1 MKQRIKGLS
10 KIAFLKIAV
19 LFLMVGICESRATN
33 CPGVILNFT
42 SSSTNPTCNTPD
54 GAIGIQGVTGGSGN
68 YTFALNGG
76 AAQTPVNPPLN
87 DFSFPN
93 LFSGSYTVTISDGTC
108 DTTITITL
116 GSSVGGIDSVTATVV
131 NTSCTANTGSITV
144 QAFPIGVVVQ
154 QYALS
159 TGVTDPIGFFDLLG
173 SGNYSVILLDAN
185 NCTFTVNG
193 IVVSSPPPPTS
204 MDLTVTQPPC
214 QGASGSIEINSIAG
228 GTGPYRVSLNG
239 SSFQNKFLWEGLTPG
254 SYLVTIKDN
263 NGCIFSQTVNITSGG
278 VVSKDCN
285 AGKDVTINYGDNYIM
300 EALQGSANT
309 VAWSPGAYLSDS
321 TIINPTAF
329 PPSSTVFTLTTT
341 TPEGCVCKDKVT
353 IVVIPLIDA
362 PNTFTPNE
370 DGVNDIWVIRNTGYY
385 EGVNLYIYNRY
396 GDRIY
401 EVKEFG
407 PGTEWDGKY
416 KGNYVPSATYYYVL
430 NFRFVGEETIFSY
443 TGSITVIK

>member
-1 MKQRIKGLS
+1 MKQKAIRLS
-10 KIAFLKIAV
+10 EIALFYLAFLLTGLDSFQAT
-19 LFLMVGICESRATN
+19 ATN

-42 SSSTNPTCNTPD
+42 SSSLNPTCNTPD
-54 GAIGIQGVTGGSGN
+54 GAIGIQGVVGGSGN

-76 AAQTPVNPPLN
+76 AAQTPVNPPFN

-93 LFSGSYTVTISDGTC
+93 LFAGSYSVTISDGTC

-116 GSSVGGIDSVTATVV
+116 GSSAGGIDSVSATVV

-144 QAFPIGVVVQ
+144 QAFPAGVVVQ
-154 QYALS
+154 QYGLN
-159 TGVTDPIGFFDLLG
+159 TGVINATGFFDQLG
-173 SGNYSVILLDAN
+173 SGNYSVTLVDAN
-185 NCTFTVNG
+185 NCTFILNG

-204 MDLTVTQPPC
+204 MDMTVTQPPC
-214 QGASGSIEINSIAG
+214 QGATGTIEINSIAG
-228 GTGPYRVSLNG
+228 GTGPYKVSLNG

-254 SYLVTIKDN
+254 AYLVTIKDN
-263 NGCIFSQTVNITSGG
+263 NGCIYSETVNITSGG

-285 AGKDVTINYGDNYIM
+285 AGKDVTINFGDNYTM
-300 EALQGSANT
+300 EAVQGSANS
-309 VAWSPGAYLSDS
+309 VVWSPGSLMSDS
-321 TIINPTAF
+321 TIINPVAF
-329 PPSSTVFTLTTT
+329 PPSTTVFTLTTT

-385 EGVNLYIYNRY
+385 EGVNLYVYNRY
-396 GDRIY
+396 GDKVY
-401 EVKEFG
+401 EAKNFG
-407 PGTEWDGKY
+407 PGSEWDGKY
-416 KGNYVPSATYYYVL
+416 NGNYVPAATYYYVL
-430 NFRFVGEETIFSY
+430 NFKFVGEETVFTY